1 MEDVMISIIIPVYN
15 TEQYLEGCLNSALG
29 QSFDAYEIIVVDDG
43 STDRSPEI
51 LKGYGK
57 QYPNKVRLIRQ
68 ENKGLGGARNTGI
81 EHAKG
86 RYLMFLDSDDCIH
99 IDALKKVYE
108 YIEKTQCDVLVFDM
122 ICLDDAGNTVEVIR
136 GCHHTADI
144 LSLDKYPQLLFEMPS
159 VCNKVW
165 NRNLFT
171 QNNILFPEKVWY
183 EDLRTSAKLYANAQ
197 KIVYMDDRLYIYKQ
211 RNSSIMHSKKSKRN
225 LEITQAIDDI
235 RSYFKNVHLLNK
247 YRNEIEFMAIYHV
260 LISAIPRVLSHQELI
275 LVLVDYMRRSY
286 PNYTKNVYIPIL
298 SKKNRLKLFLIE
310 KRAYKTL
317 LCIMTFYSAIKGVKL
332 RGGLKR

>member
-1 MEDVMISIIIPVYN
+1 MISIIIPVYN
-15 TEQYLEGCLNSALG
+15 TEQYLEGCLNSALD

-51 LKGYGK
+51 LKCYGK
-57 QYPNKVRLIRQ
+57 QYPDKVRLIRQ

-86 RYLMFLDSDDCIH
+86 RYLMFLDSDDCIRM
-99 IDALKKVYE
+99 DALKKVYE

-122 ICLDDAGNTVEVIR
+122 VCLDDVGNTVEFIR

-144 LSLDKYPQLLFEMPS
+144 LSLDTYPQLLFEMPS

-197 KIVYMDDRLYIYKQ
+197 KIAYMDDRLYIYKQ

-260 LISAIPRVLSHQELI
+260 LISAIPRVLGHQERI
-275 LVLVDYMRRSY
+275 LVLVEYMRRSY
-286 PNYTKNVYIPIL
+286 PNYTKNVYISTL

-332 RGGLKR
+332 WGD

>member
-15 TEQYLEGCLNSALG
+15 TEQYLEGCLNSALD

-51 LKGYGK
+51 LKCYGK
-57 QYPNKVRLIRQ
+57 QYPDKVRLIRQ

-86 RYLMFLDSDDCIH
+86 RYLMFLDSDDCIRM
-99 IDALKKVYE
+99 DALKKVYE

-122 ICLDDAGNTVEVIR
+122 VCLDDVGNTVEFIR

-144 LSLDKYPQLLFEMPS
+144 LSLDTYPQLLFEMPS

-197 KIVYMDDRLYIYKQ
+197 KIAYMDDRLYIYKQ

-260 LISAIPRVLSHQELI
+260 LISAIPRVLGHQERI
-275 LVLVDYMRRSY
+275 LVLVEYMRRSY
-286 PNYTKNVYIPIL
+286 PNYTKNVYISTL

-332 RGGLKR
+332 WGD